1 MSACG
6 HGQGGQAGQRGHGQ
20 AGQAGATPGDR
31 GQIRWRATKSGP
43 PARIPDEGQGRH
55 DAAIPELVAGDGAD
69 REVQVQ
75 LVAGDGASVSAT
87 AQEEGMSRAQYEK
100 VVGC

>member
-1 MSACG
+1 MAT
-6 HGQGGQAGQRGHGQ
+6 ARGARLGNVVT
-20 AGQAGATPGDR
+20 ARRAKPVR
-31 GQIRWRATKSGP
+31 RRATAARSGGGRP
-43 PARIPDEGQGRH
+43 NPARWARIPDEGQGRH